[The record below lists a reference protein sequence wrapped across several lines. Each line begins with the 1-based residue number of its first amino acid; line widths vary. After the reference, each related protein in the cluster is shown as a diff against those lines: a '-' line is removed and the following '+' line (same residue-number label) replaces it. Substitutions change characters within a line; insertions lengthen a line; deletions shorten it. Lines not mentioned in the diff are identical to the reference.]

1 MDTMNTLRR
10 QEKTIG
16 NEIWQHCRACGVG
29 SGRSCS
35 LFLTNLNCVLL
46 KIMIHC
52 KHIKTKR
59 AHKKYN
65 VYGREYERERERS
78 DDNETDIIA
87 KHVVTLFLF

>member
-35 LFLTNLNCVLL
+35 LFFNKFKLRS
-46 KIMIHC
+46 
-52 KHIKTKR
+52 IKNNDTLQT
-59 AHKKYN
+59 HKNKK
-65 VYGREYERERERS
+65 S
-78 DDNETDIIA
+78 A
-87 KHVVTLFLF
+87 